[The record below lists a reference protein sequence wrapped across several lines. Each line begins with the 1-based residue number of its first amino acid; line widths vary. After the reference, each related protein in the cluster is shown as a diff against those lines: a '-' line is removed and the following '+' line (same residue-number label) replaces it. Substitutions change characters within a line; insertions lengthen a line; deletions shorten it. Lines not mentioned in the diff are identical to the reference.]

1 MHVMEHIKMSVV
13 QIYIDHSEPLKDQR
27 LNCQNTPG
35 SVFIGQPRAIGARLL
50 PQLQLVLGHL
60 LYIE

>member
-1 MHVMEHIKMSVV
+1 MQHIKMSVV
-13 QIYIDHSEPLKDQR
+13 QIYIDHSEPLQDQR
-27 LNCQNTPG
+27 LNCQYTPG
-35 SVFIGQPRAIGARLL
+35 NVFSGQTRATGACLV